1 MAELADHFDAI
12 QRLGEARAGATLKR
26 FRERADE
33 AGGTRDGQTPTAC
46 GLRPAAPSATT
57 PPALGFV
64 PHDHRIVPLPGRY
77 DDPLVQTSTGVLS
90 G

>member
-12 QRLGEARAGATLKR
+12 QRLGEARADATLKR

-33 AGGTRDGQTPTAC
+33 AGGTPRWPDSNRMRLAARRPFRDH
-46 GLRPAAPSATT
+46 

-64 PHDHRIVPLPGRY
+64 PHDHRIVSVRCAKIESCRPPRRE
-77 DDPLVQTSTGVLS
+77 
-90 G
+90 